1 MPIDRYRSINASFDL
16 SGDGIADEAYRP
28 NDIID
33 RIVWTYPAA
42 KLLLNSPGIQ
52 VIRWAQKQFPALT
65 PGGVVDTRPLIRPPP
80 RPVMPEPPVPLSLPL
95 HSAEAG

>member
-1 MPIDRYRSINASFDL
+1 
-16 SGDGIADEAYRP
+16 
-28 NDIID
+28 
-33 RIVWTYPAA
+33 VWTYPAA

-65 PGGVVDTRPLIRPPP
+65 PGGVVDTRPLIRPPTP
-80 RPVMPEPPVPLSLPL
+80 RPVLPELPAWLSLSF